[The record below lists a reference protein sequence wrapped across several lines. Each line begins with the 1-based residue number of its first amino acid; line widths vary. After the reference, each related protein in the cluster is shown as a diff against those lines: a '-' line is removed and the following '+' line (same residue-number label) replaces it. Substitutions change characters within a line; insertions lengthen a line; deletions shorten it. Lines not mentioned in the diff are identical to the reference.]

1 MMNVPDN
8 KHHHSSRNSRNS
20 SQNSNNRHHTLP
32 LFAELAAGN
41 KSSKPDKSRNNE
53 AHAGSDRSIL
63 NRELQRAR
71 VQRRNVQRR
80 RKPVNPH
87 LAAARKLSKDIRRL
101 RDGSQEQT
109 LTGRAICQHLR
120 ALLQESEVPE
130 TDQETKLHG

>member
-53 AHAGSDRSIL
+53 AHAGSDRANL

-71 VQRRNVQRR
+71 LQRR
-80 RKPVNPH
+80 RRPVNPH

-130 TDQETKLHG
+130 TDQESKLHG

>member
-1 MMNVPDN
+1 MMNVRDN
-8 KHHHSSRNSRNS
+8 KHHHNSNNSNNSSNNRNS
-20 SQNSNNRHHTLP
+20 SSNNRHHTLP
-32 LFAELAAGN
+32 LFDELAAGS
-41 KSSKPDKSRNNE
+41 KPTKPDKSRNHE
-53 AHAGSDRSIL
+53 AHDGSARANL

-71 VQRRNVQRR
+71 LQRR
-80 RKPVNPH
+80 RRPVNPH

-120 ALLQESEVPE
+120 ALLQEAEVPE

>member
-1 MMNVPDN
+1 MNVPDN
-8 KHHHSSRNSRNS
+8 KHHHSNRNS
-20 SQNSNNRHHTLP
+20 SKNSNNRHHTLP

-41 KSSKPDKSRNNE
+41 KPDKPDKSRNNE
-53 AHAGSDRSIL
+53 AHAGSDRANL

-71 VQRRNVQRR
+71 LQRR
-80 RKPVNPH
+80 RRPVNPH

-130 TDQETKLHG
+130 TDQESKLHG